1 VLNDFG
7 YIERPTLE
15 FTLVRLLAHTTLHL
29 LQSELVGK
37 IEDWLVVTGVISTI
51 IGVFAFS

>member
-1 VLNDFG
+1 
-7 YIERPTLE
+7 
-15 FTLVRLLAHTTLHL
+15 
-29 LQSELVGK
+29 LVGK